1 MHVYLLNFNVRVFAG
16 VKDGPSFSMREEA
29 GLKTILD
36 LKSDTS
42 LLKTNATINLAD
54 PYLFVS
60 NSRLYLFYERLD
72 TVYGKGRICMRST
85 DDLINWTEEVDVLV
99 EPFHLSFPYVFED
112 NGKVY
117 MLPESGENN
126 TISLYE
132 ASDETL
138 TKWSLIKNLRENE
151 QWYDSTIVRKD
162 GHYYLFTG
170 DQPIS
175 TEQTQHLFV
184 SESLLGPYKEHPSS
198 PIYRGLDGGRNAGS
212 IIECDGKYYRPIQ
225 VCMNS
230 YGEQTNIMNIESLTP
245 TEYKESVYLKS
256 IIDTARTPFKYG
268 GHQWNQVDFL
278 GKRIIAIDYRV
289 PNYNIIE
296 LYRRLRLKF
305 INHS

>member
-16 VKDGPSFSMREEA
+16 AEDGPLFMMGEEA
-29 GLKTILD
+29 GLQTILD

-42 LLKTNATINLAD
+42 LFKTNATINLAD
-54 PYLFVS
+54 PYLFVK

-151 QWYDSTIVRKD
+151 PWYDSTIVKKD
-162 GHYYLFTG
+162 NLYYLFTG
-170 DQPIS
+170 DQPVK
-175 TEQTQHLFV
+175 TKQTQHLFV
-184 SESLLGPYKEHPSS
+184 SKSLLGPYKEHPSS
-198 PIYRGLDGGRNAGS
+198 PIYLGLDGGRNAGS
-212 IIECDGKYYRPIQ
+212 IIEQEGSLYRPIQ
-225 VCMNS
+225 ICVNS
-230 YGEQTNIMNIESLTP
+230 YGEQTNIMRIESLTP
-245 TEYKESVYLKS
+245 SDYKETVYS
-256 IIDTARTPFKYG
+256 NNIIDTTRSPFEYG
-268 GHQWNQVDFL
+268 GHQWNQVVFM

-289 PNYNIIE
+289 PNYNLIE
-296 LYRRLRLKF
+296 LFRRIKLKF
-305 INHS
+305 E